1 MFEKFMVLIKIKLN
15 KVFWKI
21 NMIIKVLFIILNKM
35 KREGYDSIADLF
47 INDYIENIKNSD
59 NLIEKDN
66 EKKENNNEEETK
78 KESIK
83 DKESNEENKIKIKK
97 ILMKINKS

>member
-1 MFEKFMVLIKIKLN
+1 
-15 KVFWKI
+15 
-21 NMIIKVLFIILNKM
+21 MIIKVLFIILNKI

-47 INDYIENIKNSD
+47 SNDYIENIKNSD

-97 ILMKINKS
+97 ILMKINKSWIKSNIKWK